1 MSKAGLLSA
10 LIVMVGG
17 LFAPAH
23 AQADPPPP
31 AEQASQESGRPSPSA
46 LSTEIRR
53 FVRGHARL
61 SRIDQLTRWVDPICP
76 RVLDLPDAYAAFI
89 VNRIKTVATEADAPV
104 SDTAGCA
111 PNITIMFTTDPQA
124 VLDDIRANRPE
135 MLGAHFISN
144 RDALARMTRPIQGW
158 YVTAT
163 GTVAAVDMDDAMS
176 EPHLAAG
183 MGVAGG
189 RLSRGPHSRFQHV
202 LILVDQNQVAG
213 AEIGPISDYVAML
226 ALSEIREESWA
237 CGGLVTIM
245 ELFSTACGAGPQ
257 TLTTPDRAFMRG
269 LYTMDEEAD

>member
-1 MSKAGLLSA
+1 MRKAGLLSA
-10 LIVMVGG
+10 LIVMVGA
-17 LFAPAH
+17 LFAPTH
-23 AQADPPPP
+23 AQTDPSTP
-31 AEQASQESGRPSPSA
+31 AEQASQESGRLSSQA

-61 SRIDQLTRWVDPICP
+61 SRIDQLTRWVDPMCP
-76 RVLDLPDAYAAFI
+76 RVLNLPDAYGAFI
-89 VNRIKTVATEADAPV
+89 VNRIKRVATEAGAPV
-104 SDTAGCA
+104 RDTAGCE

-135 MLGAHFISN
+135 MLGAHVISN
-144 RDALARMTRPIQGW
+144 RDTLARMTRPIQAW
-158 YVTAT
+158 YVTAP
-163 GTVAAVDMDDAMS
+163 GTSGVVNMIDAMS

-189 RLSRGPHSRFQHV
+189 RLSRGPDSRFQHV
-202 LILVDQNQVAG
+202 LILVDQNDVAG

-245 ELFSTACGAGPQ
+245 ELFSTECGAGPQ
-257 TLTTPDRAFMRG
+257 TLTTPDRAFLHG
-269 LYTMDEEAD
+269 LYAMNE